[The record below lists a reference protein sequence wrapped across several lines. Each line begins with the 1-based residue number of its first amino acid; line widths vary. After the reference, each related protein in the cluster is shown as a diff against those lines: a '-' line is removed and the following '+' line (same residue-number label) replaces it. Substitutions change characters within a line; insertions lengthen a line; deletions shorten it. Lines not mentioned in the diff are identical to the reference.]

1 MLDTEHLLQILSDK
15 GTSEILNFVANN
27 TNVTRQTLRDE
38 FGFSI
43 KQYYS
48 RIQKLRGYGLVNRKS
63 GVFTLSSFCIVVYQ
77 NRLRI
82 DAAIREYNNLK
93 AIDTI
98 KAANNKLAPDI
109 REKII
114 SNIVN
119 DSDVRTALL
128 TFPVDS

>member
-1 MLDTEHLLQILSDK
+1 MLDTERLLQILSDK

-27 TNVTRQTLRDE
+27 THVRRQTLRDE

-48 RIQKLRGYGLVNRKS
+48 RIQKLMGYGLVNRKS
-63 GVFTLSSFCIVVYQ
+63 GVFTLSSFGIVVYQ

-98 KAANNKLAPDI
+98 KAANKLAPDI

-114 SNIVN
+114 SNIVT
-119 DSDVRTALL
+119 DSDVRTSLL
-128 TFPVDS
+128 TFAVDS

>member
-27 TNVTRQTLRDE
+27 TDVRHQTLRDK

-48 RIQKLRGYGLVNRKS
+48 RIQKLMGYGLVNRKS
-63 GVFTLSSFCIVVYQ
+63 GVFTLSSFGIVVYQ

-98 KAANNKLAPDI
+98 KATNELHS
-109 REKII
+109 RY
-114 SNIVN
+114 
-119 DSDVRTALL
+119 
-128 TFPVDS
+128 

>member
-27 TNVTRQTLRDE
+27 TNVHRQTLRDE

-48 RIQKLRGYGLVNRKS
+48 RIQRLMGYGLVNRKS
-63 GVFTLSSFCIVVYQ
+63 GVFTLSSFGIVVYQ
-77 NRLRI
+77 NKLRI
-82 DAAIREYNNLK
+82 DAAIREYNNLR
-93 AIDTI
+93 ALDTI
-98 KAANNKLAPDI
+98 KAANKLAPDI

-114 SNIVN
+114 SNIVT
-119 DSDVRTALL
+119 DSEVRTALL
-128 TFPVDS
+128 TFAVDS